1 MHKTFSSIEEL
12 YAHIHEDKGWEGAGA
27 GELNRYPIRFILFEN
42 FADFNEFIS
51 NRPANIYQF
60 PIEKM
65 IDKEYP
71 DTFPTSSQIA
81 EMIRKHVKALPGYDF
96 IIYPFS
102 EMTRFFPHSEFTS
115 LVKTI
120 KKFEPPTV
128 VQQNHT
134 RIYIPIV
141 GMQGKMSPFMQDA
154 ITHVWEYKT
163 ETDHEPYRLIL
174 TNGTTY
180 VNSCLNEEHTVVYNL
195 QQWLKLWEK
204 GDSVKRNIIC
214 ASKNIAINAHH
225 AQPDNAFSY
234 VECKS
239 AYEFL
244 TNGLGLDFG
253 VVNPVVERG
262 AKHWEELAE
271 IINVEC
277 FDFNSFINERF
288 DTFNLTT
295 ADDFIKTWFEC
306 TTEFDRWL
314 LTLYFLKQCN
324 HQGYVCRALAQCNDL
339 SNAELFSNIAT
350 LIFNEALTDQAIKE
364 RRNALK
370 EAAHHHVV
378 ITEQAEQKLRAKL
391 KAIASDP
398 ERGYYTAVRLLTP
411 LTDAD
416 RQLAIEWL
424 GAGKIQRHDI
434 EKIFPALYD
443 YMTPLNIQSEASNRW
458 ICEYFDAYRA
468 AKIANDNQAVLP
480 LLTDKNGSPTAF
492 QEWSDNFKTV
502 KTLLHNRED
511 IDVYY
516 WIDGLGVDWIPF
528 IIKLI
533 NDHSIEKV
541 YLNEVMV
548 AKATLPTTTEVNKV
562 KLQEIVGVDKELL
575 KVGDLDSFA
584 HNHKS
589 GYPQYIAEELQ
600 LVKKYFTEILSKYNK
615 KKIAFVS
622 DHGLTYMAQYGQGLN
637 LSGVE
642 GDHAGRCATMQPGA
656 HVTADT
662 NYIKIDGTKTLCS
675 LTDNSLT
682 SKTPKGQGAH
692 GGATPEEVLV
702 PIIIVSSTP
711 NASTFAAKLLDNEVD
726 GTSPILRYEIK
737 GLSSVDVP
745 MLEYNGTE
753 YTLEPQGNCIFASER
768 LNLVDTAKRVT
779 LHIGKYAKTDNII
792 VSTGAQEDE
801 DLFDF

>member
-12 YAHIHEDKGWEGAGA
+12 YNHINEDKAWEGAGA

-51 NRPANIYQF
+51 NRPSHIYQF

-71 DTFPTSSQIA
+71 DTFPTSSQIS
-81 EMIRKHVKALPGYDF
+81 EMIKKHVKTLPGNDF

-102 EMTRFFPHSEFTS
+102 EMTRFFTHSEFIS

-120 KKFEPPTV
+120 KKFEPPTA

-141 GMQGKMSPFMQDA
+141 GMQGKMSPFMQDS
-154 ITHVWEYKT
+154 ITHVWEYKSAEERT
-163 ETDHEPYRLIL
+163 PYNLIL
-174 TNGTTY
+174 TNGDVY
-180 VNSCLNEEHTVVYNL
+180 VKSCASYDYTVVYSL
-195 QQWLKLWEK
+195 REWLKLWEK
-204 GDSVKRNIIC
+204 GDEVKQNIVC
-214 ASKNIAINAHH
+214 ASKNIALNAKH
-225 AQPDNAFSY
+225 AQPDNAFTY
-234 VECKS
+234 INCES
-239 AYEFL
+239 AYDFL
-244 TNGLGLDFG
+244 TKGLKLDFG
-253 VVNPVVERG
+253 EIHHIFENEDEYWEHLMCNIPIDEFNFDQYVNEY
-262 AKHWEELAE
+262 
-271 IINVEC
+271 
-277 FDFNSFINERF
+277 FDI
-288 DTFNLTT
+288 FNLTSGS
-295 ADDFIKTWFEC
+295 DFIKIWFEC
-306 TTEFDRWL
+306 ETDYDRWL
-314 LTLYFLKQCN
+314 LSLYYLKRCCN
-324 HQGYVCRALAQCNDL
+324 RGYICRSLAMCKDL
-339 SNAELFSNIAT
+339 SSAELFSNIAT
-350 LIFNEALTDQAIKE
+350 LIFSENYTAETIKE
-364 RRNALK
+364 RREALTIASNHK
-370 EAAHHHVV
+370 IM
-378 ITEQAEQKLRAKL
+378 ITEQAELKLKAKL

-398 ERGYYTAVRLLTP
+398 TRGYYTAVQLLTP

-424 GAGKIQRHDI
+424 GAGKITRHDI

-443 YMTPLNIQSEASNRW
+443 YTTPFNIQIDASNRW

-468 AKIANDNQAVLP
+468 AKIANDNSAVLP
-480 LLTDKNGSPTAF
+480 ILAEKNGCSTSF
-492 QEWSDNFKTV
+492 QEWNYNFKTV

-511 IDVYY
+511 IDVFY

-533 NDHSIEKV
+533 NDHSLENV

-548 AKATLPTTTEVNKV
+548 AKAALPTTTSVNKE
-562 KLQEIVGVDKELL
+562 KLMEIVGPDKELH

-584 HNHKS
+584 HNHKV
-589 GYPQYIAEELQ
+589 GYPKYIADEFE
-600 LVKKYFTEILSKYNK
+600 LVKKYFSEILSKYNK
-615 KKIAFVS
+615 KKIAFIS

-637 LSGVE
+637 LSGLE
-642 GDHAGRCATMQPGA
+642 SNHAGRCATITGT
-656 HVTADT
+656 HVTSDS
-662 NYIKIDGTKTLCS
+662 NYIKVDGTKTLCALS
-675 LTDNSLT
+675 DNSLT

-711 NASTFAAKLLDNEVD
+711 NANTFAVKLLDNEID
-726 GTSPILRYEIK
+726 GTNPVLRYEIK
-737 GLSSVDVP
+737 GLASVDVP
-745 MLEYNGTE
+745 MLEYNGSE
-753 YTLEPQGNCIFASER
+753 YMLMPQGNNIFVSER
-768 LNLVDTAKRVT
+768 INLVDTAKRVT
-779 LHIGKYAKTDNII
+779 FHIGEYTKSDLII

>member
-1 MHKTFSSIEEL
+1 MHKTFSSIDEL
-12 YAHIHEDKGWEGAGA
+12 YTHIAEDKAWEGAGA

-42 FADFNEFIS
+42 FADFNEFIKR
-51 NRPANIYQF
+51 RPEGIFHYA
-60 PIEKM
+60 IEKM
-65 IDKEYP
+65 IDLEYP

-81 EMIRKHVKALPGYDF
+81 EMIKTHVKSTPGNDF

-120 KKFEPPTV
+120 KKFEPPTE
-128 VQQNHT
+128 VQQNRS

-154 ITHVWEYKT
+154 ITHVWEYRT
-163 ETDHEPYRLIL
+163 EAESAPYRLIL

-180 VNSCLNEEHTVVYNL
+180 VNSCLNDNYTVAYNL
-195 QQWLKLWEK
+195 KGWLKLWEQ
-204 GDSVKRNIIC
+204 GENVKRNIIC
-214 ASKNIAINAHH
+214 ASKNIAFNAHH

-234 VECKS
+234 IECRS

-244 TNGLGLDFG
+244 TKGLNLDFG
-253 VVNPVVERG
+253 PMHPLLERG
-262 AKHWEELAE
+262 AHHWEELAK
-271 IINVEC
+271 IINVES
-277 FDFNSFINERF
+277 FDFNSFVNERF
-288 DTFNLTT
+288 DTFNLSTSE
-295 ADDFIKTWFEC
+295 DFIKTWFEC

-314 LTLYFLKQCN
+314 LTLFFLKQCN
-324 HQGYVCRALAQCNDL
+324 NQGYVCRALALCNDL

-350 LIFNEALTDQAIKE
+350 LIFNETLTDQAIKE
-364 RRNALK
+364 RRKALK
-370 EAAHHHVV
+370 EAVRHKVV
-378 ITEQAEQKLRAKL
+378 ITEQAELKLKAKL

-424 GAGKIQRHDI
+424 GAGKVSRHDI
-434 EKIFPALYD
+434 EPIFPALYD
-443 YMTPLNIQSEASNRW
+443 YMTPLNIQLDPSNRW

-468 AKIANDNQAVLP
+468 AKIANDNNPVLP
-480 LLTDKNGSPTAF
+480 MLADKNGSPTAF
-492 QEWSDNFKTV
+492 QEWNDNFKTV

-511 IDVYY
+511 IDVFY

-528 IIKLI
+528 IIKI
-533 NDHSIEKV
+533 IKDHSIENV
-541 YLNEVMV
+541 YINEVMV
-548 AKATLPTTTEVNKV
+548 AKASLPTTTSVNKA
-562 KLQEIVGVDKELL
+562 KLLEIVGPDRELP
-575 KVGDLDSFA
+575 KAGDLDSFA
-584 HNHKS
+584 HCHKA
-589 GYPQYIAEELQ
+589 GYPQYIADEFD
-600 LVKKYFTEILSKYNK
+600 LVKKSFDEILSKYNK

-642 GDHAGRCATMQPGA
+642 SEHAGRCAMSLPGS
-656 HVTADT
+656 HITADS
-662 NYIKIDGTKTLCS
+662 NYIKLDNQMLCS
-675 LTDNSLT
+675 LSDNSLT

-726 GTSPILRYEIK
+726 GTNPVLRYEIK
-737 GLSSVDVP
+737 GLTSVDVP
-745 MLEYNGTE
+745 TLEYNGTE
-753 YTLEPQGNCIFASER
+753 YMLIPQGNNIFESER

-779 LHIGKYAKTDNII
+779 LRIDKFAKTDNII

>member
-12 YAHIHEDKGWEGAGA
+12 YAHINEDKAWEGAGA

-51 NRPANIYQF
+51 NRPGHIYQF
-60 PIEKM
+60 KIENM

-71 DTFPTSSQIA
+71 DTFPTSSQIS
-81 EMIRKHVKALPGYDF
+81 EMIKTHVKALPGYDF
-96 IIYPFS
+96 IIFPFS
-102 EMTRFFPHSEFTS
+102 EMTRFFPHSEFIS

-128 VQQNHT
+128 VQQNHS

-163 ETDHEPYRLIL
+163 ETENIPYRLIL

-180 VNSCLNEEHTVVYNL
+180 VNSCLNTDYTVVYNL

-204 GDSVKRNIIC
+204 GESVKRNIIC
-214 ASKNIAINAHH
+214 TSKNIAFNAHH

-234 VECKS
+234 VECAS

-244 TNGLGLDFG
+244 TKGLRYDFG
-253 VVNPVVERG
+253 PIHPVLERG
-262 AKHWEELAE
+262 AHHWETLAQ

-277 FDFNSFINERF
+277 FDFNNFINERF
-288 DTFNLTT
+288 DTFNLSTSE
-295 ADDFIKTWFEC
+295 DFIKTWFEC

-314 LTLYFLKQCN
+314 LTLFYLKQCKN
-324 HQGYVCRALAQCNDL
+324 QGYVCRALALCNDL

-350 LIFNEALTDQAIKE
+350 LIFNETLTDQTIKE
-364 RRNALK
+364 RRDALK
-370 EAAHHHVV
+370 EAVLHKVV
-378 ITEQAEQKLRAKL
+378 ITEQAEQKLKAKL
-391 KAIASDP
+391 KSIASDP

-424 GAGKIQRHDI
+424 GAGKISRHDI

-443 YMTPLNIQSEASNRW
+443 YMTPLNIQLDAANRW

-468 AKIANDNQAVLP
+468 AKIANDNNAVLP
-480 LLTDKNGSPTAF
+480 LLADKNGSPTAF
-492 QEWSDNFKTV
+492 QEWNDNFKTV

-528 IIKLI
+528 ILKLI
-533 NDHSIEKV
+533 KDRSIENV
-541 YLNEVMV
+541 YVNEVMV
-548 AKATLPTTTEVNKV
+548 AKAALPTTTAVNKA
-562 KLQEIVGVDKELL
+562 KLLEIVGPDIELP

-584 HNHKS
+584 HSHKA
-589 GYPQYIAEELQ
+589 GYPQYIADEFE
-600 LVKKYFTEILSKYNK
+600 LVKKYFDEILAKYNK

-637 LSGVE
+637 LSGIE
-642 GDHAGRCATMQPGA
+642 SDHAGRCGSIQPGA
-656 HVTADT
+656 HITADS
-662 NYIKIDGTKTLCS
+662 NYIKIEGKMLCS
-675 LTDNSLT
+675 LNDNSLT
-682 SKTPKGQGAH
+682 SKTPKGQGTH

-711 NASTFAAKLLDNEVD
+711 NASTFTAKLLDNEVD
-726 GTSPILRYEIK
+726 GTNPVLRYEIK
-737 GLSSVDVP
+737 GLTSVDVP
-745 MLEYNGTE
+745 VLEYNGTE
-753 YTLEPQGNCIFASER
+753 YMLEPQGNGIFASER

-779 LHIGKYAKTDNII
+779 LHIGKFSKADNII
-792 VSTGAQEDE
+792 VSTGVQEDE